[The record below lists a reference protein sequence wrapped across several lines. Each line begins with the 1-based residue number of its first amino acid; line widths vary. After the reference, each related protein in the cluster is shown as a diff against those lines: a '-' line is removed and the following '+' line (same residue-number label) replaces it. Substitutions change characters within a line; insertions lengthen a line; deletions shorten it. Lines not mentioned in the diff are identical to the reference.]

1 MSITKTFSALSDPS
15 RLRILELL
23 KKEEM
28 SAGDIGKNF
37 SMTAPSLSHHLAV
50 LKEADLVSAR
60 REGQSILYSI
70 NLSVFEEA
78 AEQIFKF
85 LKKK

>member
-1 MSITKTFSALSDPS
+1 MSLAKTFSALSDPT
-15 RLRILELL
+15 RIRMLELL
-23 KKEEM
+23 KKSDL
-28 SAGDIGKNF
+28 SAGEVGSHF
-37 SMTAPSLSHHLAV
+37 SMTAPSISHHLSV
-50 LKEADLVSAR
+50 LKEADLVSVR
-60 REGQSILYSI
+60 RDGQLQIYSL

>member
-1 MSITKTFSALSDPS
+1 MSLSKTFSALSDPS

-23 KKEEM
+23 KKKEM
-28 SAGDIGKNF
+28 PAGEIGKNF

-60 REGQSILYSI
+60 RDGQSIFYSI